1 MTSWRSGFRHG
12 DQEQTMNDKELVQ
25 EKITQ
30 TIEILNEL
38 DVDLW
43 LTFVRETSLAPDP
56 ALDLILDVDLTWRSA
71 ILLGRDGQRIAIV
84 GYYDAENIQA
94 LDAYDEVIGY
104 HEGIGAPLREKLAE
118 LDPQQIAINYSEND
132 VAADGLS
139 TGMYL
144 SLRRLLHD
152 APYDSRL
159 VSAERIIAALRGRKS
174 ESEVARIRQAIATT
188 EMLFDEVSQFVQP
201 GMTQRQIASFVHERI
216 DGMGLGYAWD
226 KPYNPIVTC
235 GPDSAIGHAAP
246 GDVPLERGHTLHM
259 DLGVKENSYC
269 ADLQR
274 MWYVLADGETEA
286 PEEVQR
292 AFDVVYGAIK
302 AGEAALRPGVPGW
315 QVDQAARDH
324 IVAHGYPEYQHA
336 LGHLLGR
343 SAHDGATVLGPRWER
358 YAGICELPVEV
369 GNVFT
374 LELHV
379 QVPDR
384 GIMSLEED
392 VLVTEDGVEYLS
404 TPQTALRLINP
415 A

>member
-1 MTSWRSGFRHG
+1 
-12 DQEQTMNDKELVQ
+12 MNEHSLVQ
-25 EKITQ
+25 EKVAQ
-30 TIEILNEL
+30 ALAILDEL
-38 DVDLW
+38 NIDLW

-56 ALDLILDVDLTWRSA
+56 ALDLILDVDLTWKSA
-71 ILLGRDGQRIAIV
+71 LLLGRDGQRIAIV
-84 GYYDAENIQA
+84 GYYDAENVRNVG
-94 LDAYDEVIGY
+94 AYDEVIGY
-104 HEGIGAPLREKLAE
+104 HEGIGAPLRETLGR
-118 LDPQQIAINYSEND
+118 LDPQQIAINFSEND

-144 SLRRLLHD
+144 SLRRLLEDTPH
-152 APYDSRL
+152 ATRL
-159 VSAERIIAALRGRKS
+159 ISAERIIAALRGRKS
-174 ESEVARIRQAIATT
+174 AQEVARIRQAITTT
-188 EMLFDEVSQFVQP
+188 EALFDAVEQFVQP
-201 GMTQRQIASFVHERI
+201 GMSQRQIADFVHERI

-235 GPDSAIGHAAP
+235 GPESAIGHAAP
-246 GDVPLERGHTLHM
+246 GDVRLEPGHTLHM
-259 DLGVKENSYC
+259 DLGVKENDYC
-269 ADLQR
+269 SDLQR

-286 PEEVQR
+286 PEDVQR

-315 QVDQAARDH
+315 QVDQAAREY
-324 IVAHGYPEYQHA
+324 IVASGFPEYQHA

-343 SAHDGATVLGPRWER
+343 SAHDGATVLGPRWEK

-374 LELHV
+374 LELNV

-392 VLVTEDGVEYLS
+392 VLVTDEGIEYLS
-404 TPQTALRLINP
+404 TPQTELRLIQP
-415 A
+415 Q